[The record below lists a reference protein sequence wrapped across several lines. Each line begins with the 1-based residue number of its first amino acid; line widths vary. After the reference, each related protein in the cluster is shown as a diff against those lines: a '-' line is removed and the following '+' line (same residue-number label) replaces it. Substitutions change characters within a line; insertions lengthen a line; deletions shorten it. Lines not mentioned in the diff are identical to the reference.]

1 MNRDGIVLY
10 CGHPY
15 INVHGYTGDFAIK
28 KTVPTKAAKTGK
40 YKHLE
45 KISRKRK

>member
-1 MNRDGIVLY
+1 MTSNKLILY

-15 INVHGYTGDFAIK
+15 INVHGYTGAFAIK
-28 KTVPTKAAKTGK
+28 PVPVKAAKTGK